1 MIYLIF
7 LFFLVASAYLFDFV
21 NLKVNQ
27 NIFWYLSF
35 LMMFLLVSFRYKLGG
50 DTFNYMRDFASFP
63 TVSKLNADFFL
74 GVKYSPLWIV
84 FFSTLKTLYP
94 SFIFLQIIHAILINC
109 VIFWFF
115 NKYSRY
121 RFSCILFY
129 FLYFYFYFNT
139 EILRESIAVCLF
151 LLSVPFYLKKDWRVY
166 YTLSIVAIL
175 FHYSALVLLLFPIFT
190 LKINVIRIY
199 ILIFSVILIIPSL
212 FIGFLPLPIQLYY
225 EEYILYKSNF
235 NGYLYILCCFII
247 FPYFLLKLNK
257 RYDNS
262 GFHLISFVPVFFLF
276 SLYSFVSP
284 SISLRF
290 FNYLIPL
297 SSVFVIDL
305 IFNLLQEKSKKIFVL
320 PFIVLLISAY
330 KGNDYYADTS
340 DVLPNSRFYIR
351 WHPYTS
357 IFTKQKKWQI
367 DIIDKREKWVD
378 MHYETLVDDLKDLV
392 L

>member
-1 MIYLIF
+1 M
-7 LFFLVASAYLFDFV
+7 
-21 NLKVNQ
+21 
-27 NIFWYLSF
+27 
-35 LMMFLLVSFRYKLGG
+35 
-50 DTFNYMRDFASFP
+50 
-63 TVSKLNADFFL
+63 
-74 GVKYSPLWIV
+74 
-84 FFSTLKTLYP
+84 
-94 SFIFLQIIHAILINC
+94 
-109 VIFWFF
+109 
-115 NKYSRY
+115 
-121 RFSCILFY
+121 
-129 FLYFYFYFNT
+129 
-139 EILRESIAVCLF
+139 
-151 LLSVPFYLKKDWRVY
+151 
-166 YTLSIVAIL
+166 AIL